1 MVKPE
6 QKTRRIFVVLV
17 AVILGAAAVY
27 VVATWPYNV
36 VGWVSYR
43 MAGKPFHSRA
53 TELQQIKRFLEAK
66 RKLNKK
72 EYDAAFQELQ
82 YLRQNVATTFPF
94 FKEIYLYLGYIHDIR
109 GDLRGE
115 EALHR
120 ELEAKDKVF
129 AHFLRGLYA
138 IRHGRN
144 VEGKKFLA
152 EAVKLDN
159 QFNRLGKYRRI
170 ALKALDT
177 AGPAQ
182 NK

>member
-1 MVKPE
+1 MVKSGRNR
-6 QKTRRIFVVLV
+6 RRILALLV
-17 AVILGAAAVY
+17 AVILGGASVY

-43 MAGKPFHSRA
+43 MAGKPFPSRA
-53 TELQQIKRFLEAK
+53 TELRHMKRFLEAK

-82 YLRQNVATTFPF
+82 YLRQNVAPTFPF
-94 FKEIYLYLGYIHDIR
+94 FKEVYLYLGYIHDIR

-129 AHFLRGLYA
+129 ALFLKGLYA
-138 IRHGRN
+138 IRHGRDA
-144 VEGKKFLA
+144 EGREYLA

-159 QFNRLGKYRRI
+159 RLNSLGKYRRI
-170 ALKALDT
+170 ARKVIGT
-177 AGPAQ
+177 ASFLE
-182 NK
+182 K

>member
-6 QKTRRIFVVLV
+6 KKTRRILAVLV
-17 AVILGAAAVY
+17 SAILGAAAVY
-27 VVATWPYNV
+27 VVATWPFNV
-36 VGWVSYR
+36 VGWMSYR
-43 MAGKPFHSRA
+43 MAGKPFPSRA

-115 EALHR
+115 EALLR

-129 AHFLRGLYA
+129 AHFLKGLYA

-144 VEGKKFLA
+144 VEGKQFLA

-170 ALKALDT
+170 ALKALGT
-177 AGPAQ
+177 AEPAQ
-182 NK
+182 N